1 MAAAVMSDDCDYCDA
16 LFLMANTA
24 MIAEGTDYGL
34 LNAVDAHNGTP
45 VPRIWF
51 DVLGIREI
59 ELFLD
64 LSGCLD
70 ADVDAY

>member
-1 MAAAVMSDDCDYCDA
+1 MMSDDDEYYAA

-24 MIAEGTDYGL
+24 MIGEGTDYGL
-34 LNAVDAHNGTP
+34 LTAVDARNGTP
-45 VPRIWF
+45 APRIWF
-51 DVLGIREI
+51 DVLDIREI
-59 ELFLD
+59 EVALD